1 MLLRNMRR
9 LLGGLLLIFLALALL
24 AAVKDHRLSG
34 EDQPVSALP
43 GTEARE
49 APGYGVRGRVTSV
62 EGAPIA
68 GGIVQAESLD
78 EPKQAIPDLG
88 VMTGE
93 DGGYWWPFKP
103 GRYRLSITA
112 KGYQTVSQ
120 NVVVRPNELARLDF
134 SLKEAAP

>member
-1 MLLRNMRR
+1 MRK
-9 LLGGLLLIFLALALL
+9 LLGGWLLISLALALS
-24 AAVKDHRLSG
+24 AAVKYDRLAG
-34 EDQPVSALP
+34 EDQPVSSLP
-43 GTEARE
+43 GTEARKE
-49 APGYGVRGRVTSV
+49 PGYGVHGRVTNG

-68 GGIVQAESLD
+68 GTMVQAESLD

-93 DGGYWWPFKP
+93 AGGYWWPLKP

-120 NVVVRPNELARLDF
+120 NVVICPNELARLDF
-134 SLKEAAP
+134 SLQKALP